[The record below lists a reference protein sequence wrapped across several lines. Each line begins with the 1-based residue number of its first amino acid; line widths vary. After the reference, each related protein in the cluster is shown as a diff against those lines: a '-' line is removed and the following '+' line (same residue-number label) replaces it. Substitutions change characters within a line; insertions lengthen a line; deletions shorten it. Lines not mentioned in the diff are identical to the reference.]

1 MRGDVHTEGRAD
13 EQRGHSRNEKLKKA
27 RQFHVDQR
35 SRCPEEAREIDENLT
50 KGFTA
55 PTKIEELLRT
65 TGNEIIPPELGTKVI
80 LLSTMWENSFF
91 TIQIFSIRMIWKS
104 RWNGIGNREN
114 NHLFR
119 VSSHLITKQNL
130 F

>member
-1 MRGDVHTEGRAD
+1 M
-13 EQRGHSRNEKLKKA
+13 
-27 RQFHVDQR
+27 DQR

-50 KGFTA
+50 NGFA
-55 PTKIEELLRT
+55 AHVRALDFLPTKIEELLRT
-65 TGNEIIPPELGTKVI
+65 TGNEIIPPDLGTEVI

-91 TIQIFSIRMIWKS
+91 TIQIFSIRMIRKT

-119 VSSHLITKQNL
+119 VSSHLITKQNR

>member
-1 MRGDVHTEGRAD
+1 M
-13 EQRGHSRNEKLKKA
+13 
-27 RQFHVDQR
+27 DQR
-35 SRCPEEAREIDENLT
+35 SRCPVEAREIDENLT
-50 KGFTA
+50 KGFAA

-119 VSSHLITKQNL
+119 VSSRLITKQNL